1 MGRHSLPDDGATA
14 GTGEGRSSARR
25 RTIALATALVLAV
38 AGGTAV
44 AVQRGLLSFNR
55 CAASA
60 VRLNLV
66 ASPDVAPAVKA
77 VADRARKE
85 KITSDGS
92 CMDVRVTARASY
104 EVAASFGSRAKPD
117 FSVWIP
123 DASMWV
129 DRAKDTG
136 ESATVVTA
144 GHVATS
150 PITLATVPAAATS
163 LGWPQKTYSWAELST
178 AAAARSDKMRLGSAD
193 PARSSS
199 ALLALSCIGKSAA
212 SRGADGGTRAAAV
225 AKLLSQRVSAS
236 DGQVVDTLARDN
248 SAAETGDPRRNQ
260 AVVLSE
266 QAAFVYNATRGPG
279 RRLRLFYP
287 KDGSPQLDYPYTMV
301 REAGMSTDESRA
313 AMRFLTLLGDPESV
327 GVLAAQGFR
336 APGGPA
342 NGQVVSAAG
351 GSAPQPYASST
362 AEPPTA
368 PELQETLGMWTITV
382 QSARLMTVVD
392 ASGSMAALVP
402 GSGGKSRMDV
412 TKSSLLQALSQ
423 FTPQDE
429 IGLWDFATHLD
440 GSRDYRR
447 LVPTARLGD
456 PVAGGRT
463 QRDRLT
469 AAFAALQPVRG
480 GATGLFDTTLA
491 AYQEATASYASG
503 KFNAVVLLTDGANEE
518 PGSISRADLI
528 ARLQKLTDPAK
539 PVPLIAIA
547 VGPDADQDEVRQI
560 AKATGGAG
568 YQVNDPA
575 DIQAVILEAIVALGQ
590 AQHHG

>member
-14 GTGEGRSSARR
+14 GTGEGRASARR

-38 AGGTAV
+38 AGGTAL

-55 CAASA
+55 CATSA

-104 EVAASFGSRAKPD
+104 EVATSFGSRAKPD

-129 DRAKDTG
+129 DRTKDTG
-136 ESATVVTA
+136 ESSTVVTA

-150 PITLATVPAAATS
+150 PITLATVPAAAAS
-163 LGWPQKTYSWAELST
+163 LGWPQKTYSWAELTT
-178 AAAARSDKMRLGSAD
+178 AATARSDKMRLGSAD
-193 PARSSS
+193 PARSAS

-248 SAAETGDPRRNQ
+248 SAAEMGDPRRNQ

-266 QAAFVYNATRGPG
+266 QAAFAYNATREPG
-279 RRLRLFYP
+279 GRLRLFYP

-301 REAGMSTDESRA
+301 REAGMSTNESRA

-392 ASGSMAALVP
+392 ASGSMADLVP

-503 KFNAVVLLTDGANEE
+503 KFNAVVLLTDGANED

-547 VGPDADQDEVRQI
+547 VGPDADKDEVRQI